1 MLGQSQL
8 ATGDNA
14 GALETYSKLVNVTPK
29 SAQAQMRLAAVH
41 EQMKNERA
49 AADSLK
55 RAAELQPGF
64 VPARAAQIQMAVRQG
79 KIDGALAIARD
90 LQKGSPKSA
99 VGYLFEGDILAS
111 QKKFAQALP
120 SFQRAAQLAD
130 SAPVLIKLAQAM
142 KQAGR
147 EKDVMPLLADWQK
160 RHPNDGLVAMYT
172 AETHLANKQ
181 YKPAIVLL
189 EGIVKQNPN
198 NPSALNNL
206 AWAYQQEKDPRALA
220 TAEQALKSA
229 ADNPAVMDTLGWLL
243 VEQGNTARGVPL
255 LQQAVAKAPEMAE
268 FRYHLAVGLNKAG
281 DKTGA
286 RKELDTLLAKN
297 KSFAQVE
304 EARALLK
311 LL

>member
-1 MLGQSQL
+1 
-8 ATGDNA
+8 
-14 GALETYSKLVNVTPK
+14 
-29 SAQAQMRLAAVH
+29 
-41 EQMKNERA
+41 
-49 AADSLK
+49 
-55 RAAELQPGF
+55 
-64 VPARAAQIQMAVRQG
+64 
-79 KIDGALAIARD
+79 
-90 LQKGSPKSA
+90 
-99 VGYLFEGDILAS
+99 
-111 QKKFAQALP
+111 
-120 SFQRAAQLAD
+120 
-130 SAPVLIKLAQAM
+130 
-142 KQAGR
+142 
-147 EKDVMPLLADWQK
+147 
-160 RHPNDGLVAMYT
+160 MYI

-181 YKPAIVLL
+181 YKPAIALL
-189 EGIVKQNPN
+189 ESIVKQNPA

-229 ADNPAVMDTLGWLL
+229 ADSPAVMDTLGWVL

-255 LQQAVAKAPEMAE
+255 LQQAVAKAPESAE